1 MTSTRRSASS
11 RSSGGSWPRSAT
23 SIFSALYASAPE
35 QTRVSERMMV
45 SRKHRETRKAVA
57 GEKGE
62 RRRPKQAAGGACTAA
77 PCFCSGMAAAA
88 AVVVRRAQSDGT
100 RARGRGRR
108 TPNGAK
114 AECERPATA
123 QRERKRPA
131 CMHASRLPSLRLF
144 FFSFWGALWGES
156 AVRCGG
162 GSCRVHALAAAWL
175 EELGGDEGWPMSRPF
190 VLPPRVRALRAAQV
204 NGGATVL
211 KLQSGEGVALRLAGG
226 GMGGENVALRSTRN
240 QFIRTHHDC
249 T

>member
-1 MTSTRRSASS
+1 MAVSLYHSHLALFFSLSIRCPRPTVPSVVPPRRTEEGAKEA
-11 RSSGGSWPRSAT
+11 GGHDLDEAVGFLALLRRQLAT
-23 SIFSALYASAPE
+23 QRHQHLQRLVRLCARADKGKRAHDGEP
-35 QTRVSERMMV
+35 QAQRNAVA
-45 SRKHRETRKAVA
+45 KAVA

-144 FFSFWGALWGES
+144 FFSFLGALWGGECCK
-156 AVRCGG
+156 VWR
-162 GSCRVHALAAAWL
+162 WL
-175 EELGGDEGWPMSRPF
+175 L
-190 VLPPRVRALRAAQV
+190 
-204 NGGATVL
+204 
-211 KLQSGEGVALRLAGG
+211 
-226 GMGGENVALRSTRN
+226 
-240 QFIRTHHDC
+240 
-249 T
+249 